1 MSSID
6 SLAERLGSYLEPEQI
21 NQVCRAY
28 YYAEQA
34 HEGQYRR
41 SGDPYIIHPLAVA
54 NILSEMHMDSQ
65 SLMAAMLHDVIE
77 DTIVPKEALA
87 QQFGE
92 TVTELV
98 DGVSK
103 LTHIKFESQEEK
115 QAGNFQKMAMAMA
128 RDIRVIL
135 VKLADRLHNMRTLD
149 AMPPEK
155 KRRIA
160 RETLDIYAP
169 IANRL
174 GISNIRIELEDLCFK
189 AMHPMRSGLI
199 QKAVK
204 AARGNR
210 SELVEKIQGTM
221 KKRLKEEGLTCQIMG
236 REKHLYSIY
245 RKMKEQK
252 KSFNQ
257 IMDVY
262 GFRIIVNS
270 VDSCYRALGI
280 VHNLYKPVPGR
291 FKDYIAI
298 PKANGYQSLHTT
310 LIGVGGVHI
319 EVQIR
324 TEEMEA
330 MAHNG
335 IAAHWL
341 YKDEDGNDK
350 SHGSSH
356 RARQWVQGLL
366 ELQQTAGNPQEFIES
381 VKVDL
386 FPDETYVFSPKGRI
400 IEMPKDSTAVDF
412 AFAVHTDIG
421 NACVGCRIDHQLAPL
436 STKLSS
442 GQTVEIITA
451 PGARPNP
458 SWLNFVVTSKARTNI
473 RHFLKTQKRDESM
486 SLGRRL
492 LGSALSTFG
501 FRFED
506 ILEEHQVHIAKEFA
520 VDTFDQL
527 LEEIGLGSRVPQGI
541 ARRLAVFISG
551 DEDARSDQSRIN
563 RLAIRGTEG
572 MVISYAKCCSPIPG
586 DEIVGYASAGRGLV
600 VHTATC
606 KNMLDLLDQADKC
619 IHLNWDS
626 DIAEDFSVRLRIWI
640 ENGRGLVAQLAS
652 AVTEADGNLQQINIE
667 DRDANLSV
675 VSIRVGVSDRLH
687 LARIM
692 RRLRT
697 NKAVTKIVRLKN
709 ANK

>member
-1 MSSID
+1 MPTID
-6 SLAERLGSYLEPEQI
+6 ALAERLSSYLEPEQI

-28 YYAEQA
+28 HYAEQA
-34 HEGQYRR
+34 HDGQYRR

-54 NILSEMHMDSQ
+54 NILSQMHMDPQ

-77 DTIVPKEALA
+77 DTAVPKDALI

-92 TVTELV
+92 VVTELV

-160 RETLDIYAP
+160 RETLEIYAP

-174 GISNIRIELEDLCFK
+174 GISNIRIELEDLCFHAK
-189 AMHPMRSGLI
+189 HPMRSKMI

-210 SELVEKIQGTM
+210 SELVDKISDSV
-221 KKRLKEEGLTCQIMG
+221 KKRLKEEGLKGRVMG

-262 GFRIIVNS
+262 GFRIIV
-270 VDSCYRALGI
+270 DSADSSYRALGFI
-280 VHNLYKPVPGR
+280 HNLYKPVPGR

-310 LIGVGGVHI
+310 VVGVGGVHI
-319 EVQIR
+319 EIQIR

-341 YKDEDGNDK
+341 YKDEEDENIGNQ
-350 SHGSSH
+350 
-356 RARQWVQGLL
+356 RARKWIQGLL
-366 ELQQTAGNPQEFIES
+366 ELQQRAGNPQEFIES
-381 VKVDL
+381 VKLDL
-386 FPDETYVFSPKGRI
+386 FPDDTYLFTPKGRI
-400 IEMPKDSTAVDF
+400 VEMPKESTPVDF
-412 AFAVHTDIG
+412 AYSVHSDVG
-421 NACVGCRIDHQLAPL
+421 NTCVGCRVDQQLAPL
-436 STKLSS
+436 STKLYS

-451 PGARPNP
+451 PGASPNP
-458 SWLNFVVTSKARTNI
+458 SWLNFVVTSKARSNI
-473 RHFLKTQKRDESM
+473 RHYLKNQKHDQSI
-486 SLGRRL
+486 SLGKRL
-492 LGSALSTFG
+492 LGGALSMYQLDLN
-501 FRFED
+501 EIEVD
-506 ILEEHQVHIAKEFA
+506 HLEHLVKEFGA
-520 VDTFDQL
+520 IDFDII
-527 LEEIGLGSRVPQGI
+527 LEEIGLGSRAPQAI
-541 ARRLAVFISG
+541 ARRIAMFALGEEDGVSSVNSEGVFSLSG
-551 DEDARSDQSRIN
+551 K
-563 RLAIRGTEG
+563 EG
-572 MVISYAKCCSPIPG
+572 GVVSYAKCCSPIPG
-586 DEIVGYASAGRGLV
+586 DDIVGYSSAGRGLV
-600 VHTATC
+600 VHTSNC
-606 KNMLDLLDQADKC
+606 KNMQDMLDQTDKC
-619 IHLNWDS
+619 LPLIWD
-626 DIAEDFSVRLRIWI
+626 DNIREDFSVTLRLWVGS
-640 ENGRGLVAQLAS
+640 GRGLVAKLAALVS
-652 AVTEADGNLQQINIE
+652 EADGNLEQISV
-667 DRDANLSV
+667 DDKDATLSV
-675 VSIRVGVSDRLH
+675 VSLRIGVQGRKH
-687 LARIM
+687 LADVM
-692 RRLRT
+692 RKLKKNKDVNKITRQT
-697 NKAVTKIVRLKN
+697 NAV
-709 ANK
+709 

>member
-1 MSSID
+1 MPTID
-6 SLAERLGSYLEPEQI
+6 ALAERLSSYLEPEQI

-28 YYAEQA
+28 HYAEQA
-34 HEGQYRR
+34 HDGQYRR

-54 NILSEMHMDSQ
+54 NILSQMHMDSQ

-77 DTIVPKEALA
+77 DTAVPKDALI

-92 TVTELV
+92 VVTELV

-160 RETLDIYAP
+160 RETLEIYAP

-174 GISNIRIELEDLCFK
+174 GISNIRIELEDLCFHAK
-189 AMHPMRSGLI
+189 HPMRSKMI

-210 SELVEKIQGTM
+210 SELVDKISDAV
-221 KKRLKEEGLTCQIMG
+221 KKRLKEEGLKGRVMG

-262 GFRIIVNS
+262 GFRIIV
-270 VDSCYRALGI
+270 DSADSSYRALGFI
-280 VHNLYKPVPGR
+280 HNLYKPVPGR

-310 LIGVGGVHI
+310 VVGVGGVHI
-319 EVQIR
+319 EIQIR

-341 YKDEDGNDK
+341 YKDEEDENIGNQ
-350 SHGSSH
+350 
-356 RARQWVQGLL
+356 RARKWIQGLL
-366 ELQQTAGNPQEFIES
+366 ELQQRAGNPQEFIES
-381 VKVDL
+381 VKLDL
-386 FPDETYVFSPKGRI
+386 FPDDTYLFTPKGRI
-400 IEMPKDSTAVDF
+400 VEMPKESTPVDF
-412 AFAVHTDIG
+412 AYSVHSDVG
-421 NACVGCRIDHQLAPL
+421 NTCVGCRVDQQLAPL
-436 STKLSS
+436 STKLYS

-451 PGARPNP
+451 PGASPNP
-458 SWLNFVVTSKARTNI
+458 SWLNFVVTSKARSNI
-473 RHFLKTQKRDESM
+473 RHYLKNQKHDQSI
-486 SLGRRL
+486 SLGKRL
-492 LGSALSTFG
+492 LSGALSMYQLDLN
-501 FRFED
+501 EIEVD
-506 ILEEHQVHIAKEFA
+506 HLEHLVKEFGA
-520 VDTFDQL
+520 IDFDII
-527 LEEIGLGSRVPQGI
+527 LEEIGLGSRAPQAI
-541 ARRLAVFISG
+541 ARRIAMFALG
-551 DEDARSDQSRIN
+551 DEDGVSSVN
-563 RLAIRGTEG
+563 SEG
-572 MVISYAKCCSPIPG
+572 VFSISGKEGGVVSYAKCCSPIPG
-586 DEIVGYASAGRGLV
+586 DDIVGYSSAGRGLV
-600 VHTATC
+600 VHTSNC
-606 KNMLDLLDQADKC
+606 KNMQDMLDQTDKC
-619 IHLNWDS
+619 LPLIWDDS
-626 DIAEDFSVRLRIWI
+626 IREDFSVTLRLWVGS
-640 ENGRGLVAQLAS
+640 GRGLVAKLAALVS
-652 AVTEADGNLQQINIE
+652 EADGNLEQISV
-667 DRDANLSV
+667 DDKDATLSV
-675 VSIRVGVSDRLH
+675 VSLRIGVQGRKH
-687 LARIM
+687 LADVM
-692 RRLRT
+692 RKLKK
-697 NKAVTKIVRLKN
+697 NKAVNKITRQTN
-709 ANK
+709 AV

>member
-1 MSSID
+1 LPTID
-6 SLAERLGSYLEPEQI
+6 ALAERLSSYLEPEQI

-28 YYAEQA
+28 HYAEQA

-54 NILSEMHMDSQ
+54 NILSQMHMDPQ

-77 DTIVPKEALA
+77 DTAVPKDALV

-92 TVTELV
+92 VVTELV

-160 RETLDIYAP
+160 RETLEIYAP

-174 GISNIRIELEDLCFK
+174 GISNIRIELEDLCFHAK
-189 AMHPMRSGLI
+189 HPMRSKMI

-210 SELVEKIQGTM
+210 SELVDKISDSV
-221 KKRLKEEGLTCQIMG
+221 KKRLKEEGLKARVMG

-262 GFRIIVNS
+262 GFRIIVDQA
-270 VDSCYRALGI
+270 DSAYRALGFI
-280 VHNLYKPVPGR
+280 HNLYKPVPGR

-310 LIGVGGVHI
+310 VVGVGGVHI
-319 EVQIR
+319 EIQIR

-341 YKDEDGNDK
+341 YKDEEDENIGNQ
-350 SHGSSH
+350 
-356 RARQWVQGLL
+356 RARKWIQGLL
-366 ELQQTAGNPQEFIES
+366 ELQQRAGNPQEFIES
-381 VKVDL
+381 VKLDL
-386 FPDETYVFSPKGRI
+386 FPDDTYLFTPKGRI
-400 IEMPKDSTAVDF
+400 VEMPKESTPVDF
-412 AFAVHTDIG
+412 AYSVHSDVG
-421 NACVGCRIDHQLAPL
+421 NTCVGCRVDQQLAPL
-436 STKLSS
+436 STKLYS

-451 PGARPNP
+451 PGASPNP
-458 SWLNFVVTSKARTNI
+458 SWLNFVVTSKARSNI
-473 RHFLKTQKRDESM
+473 RHYLKNQKHDQSI
-486 SLGRRL
+486 SLGKRL
-492 LGSALSTFG
+492 LGGALSMFQLDLN
-501 FRFED
+501 E
-506 ILEEHQVHIAKEFA
+506 IEVNHLEHLVKEFGA
-520 VDTFDQL
+520 IDFDII
-527 LEEIGLGSRVPQGI
+527 LEEIGLGTRAPQAI
-541 ARRLAVFISG
+541 ARRIAMFALG
-551 DEDARSDQSRIN
+551 DEDGVSSVSS
-563 RLAIRGTEG
+563 EG
-572 MVISYAKCCSPIPG
+572 VFSISGKEGGVVSYAKCCSPIPG
-586 DEIVGYASAGRGLV
+586 DDIVGYSSAGRGLV
-600 VHTATC
+600 VHTSNC
-606 KNMLDLLDQADKC
+606 KNMQDMLDQTDKC
-619 IHLNWDS
+619 LPLIWD
-626 DIAEDFSVRLRIWI
+626 DNIREDFSVTLRLWVGS
-640 ENGRGLVAQLAS
+640 GRGLVAQLAALVS
-652 AVTEADGNLQQINIE
+652 EADGNLEQISV
-667 DRDANLSV
+667 DDKDATLSV
-675 VSIRVGVSDRLH
+675 VSLRIGVQGRKH
-687 LARIM
+687 LADVM
-692 RRLRT
+692 RKLKK
-697 NKAVTKIVRLKN
+697 NKAVNKITRQKN
-709 ANK
+709 AV